1 MLASYFKRI
10 LFLEGGDPFS
20 TGLLAINYPNAYSPI
35 QNSTVHFIGTAWGGS
50 VGRGGVGRRGWVG
63 GACTSHGS
71 SNCRS
76 SDHTRTNRLP
86 QFCVCMCCGLLG
98 VHAPACLMIFIMS
111 SMPSHGYGYKHGQ
124 LLQTFWQQVVPL
136 PPSLS
141 LSSCQ
146 APAARGEDLLRSSN
160 LSYAALCRS
169 SVCTPCPPPPSSP
182 IQCTFQVKLGR
193 PYPGRQSHASAR
205 RSCMSH
211 CPCPRCEWRT
221 WSAPALLA

>member
-1 MLASYFKRI
+1 M
-10 LFLEGGDPFS
+10 
-20 TGLLAINYPNAYSPI
+20 
-35 QNSTVHFIGTAWGGS
+35 
-50 VGRGGVGRRGWVG
+50 GRGGVGRRGWVG